1 LAVGIASNYDLIRD
15 AIMRRAQVRAEYHGY
30 RRELCPH
37 VLGMK
42 NGRAQTLC
50 YQFGGASQS
59 GLQAAGS
66 PDNWRCMCVDELV
79 DVEIVPGPWFTAV
92 HSRPQTCIDNV
103 DISVD

>member
-1 LAVGIASNYDLIRD
+1 LAVIVASHYDLIRD
-15 AIMRRAQVRAEYHGY
+15 AIVRRAQVHAGYHGY

-37 VLGMK
+37 VLGTK
-42 NGRAQTLC
+42 NGRPQTLC
-50 YQFGGASQS
+50 YQFGGESQS

-79 DVEIVPGPWFTAV
+79 DLEIVPGPWFTAV